1 MRLPIG
7 RRAVRRLQVLEIG
20 RDDLIFGLGICTGL
34 IVILLSDGLVYGWGR
49 RSLFDGQVIPLL
61 QVPLVDHPL
70 FLQWSGIKVPA
81 VTALT
86 LAALGVLISL
96 PSLWRPRLITAVAAG
111 LVTGA
116 AIIGLF
122 KGTRYHHDLL
132 LSLDVQPLG
141 VLRGSLVLVPSAL
154 ALLLL
159 LVMDARRLW
168 QFRQRNGPLPIAIEA
183 ALLQWSGNRHERK
196 ERFDQAERAFR
207 RAYERVRVRL
217 GENDPLTLGPL
228 VTLAWFTYDHP
239 ADDGSEA
246 GRLFR
251 RGIALAGKG
260 HHIDRSTMVQ
270 LIDGLGSV
278 TARDGDIDG
287 ALRLYEEAVRLAEE
301 AHGATAWQ
309 VATPLRHLAWA
320 TSAASK
326 LDNAERLARQALAI
340 ARRSYGARS
349 RDLVPFIA
357 TLANVRDTQG
367 QLGEAASLREEAVR
381 LAGQTNGQN
390 TMRAQTLID
399 LGSLRV
405 REGKY
410 QDAEKLFEEAL
421 ALASEDQAERRSV
434 VPSALMELA
443 SLRRRERRYSE
454 AEHFARRALEEQED
468 FWGRDSLQVVNPL
481 AHLGDLC
488 TKQNKVE
495 EARTQFNR
503 AIAIIEKRSGPA
515 DVSLARLLPG
525 LAALEQG
532 QGNYEVAETIIRR
545 AIALT
550 EAHYGA
556 EDHHLVHLLVLL
568 GVIASERE
576 SHTDAIAIFERGLI
590 LAEKAYGRNHPDT
603 AQFLGQL
610 AGERELIDD
619 LEGSERLHREEIS
632 ALQGGPEAHD
642 SELAEAFGRLA
653 DFLER
658 HDRSDEAVE
667 AKRQSM
673 EVMVKHAWENPADS
687 I

>member
-1 MRLPIG
+1 MPIGRLPIG
-7 RRAVRRLQVLEIG
+7 LASRLSELSRA
-20 RDDLIFGLGICTGL
+20 DLIFGLGLGTGL
-34 IVILLSDGLVYGWGR
+34 VVILVSDSLIYRWGLHT
-49 RSLFDGQVIPLL
+49 LLNGQVTPIA
-61 QVPLVDHPL
+61 QIPLVDHPL
-70 FLQWSGIKVPA
+70 FLQWSGITVPV
-81 VTALT
+81 VTALALVALAT
-86 LAALGVLISL
+86 LVSL
-96 PSLWRPRLITAVAAG
+96 PSIWRPRLVTAIAAG
-111 LVTGA
+111 LVAGA

-132 LSLDVQPLG
+132 LGLDVQPLG
-141 VLRGSLVLVPSAL
+141 VVRWSAVLMPAVL
-154 ALLLL
+154 AFLLL
-159 LVMDARRLW
+159 LVVDAHWLWRL
-168 QFRQRNGPLPIAIEA
+168 RQLNGPLPLAIMA
-183 ALLQWSGNRHERK
+183 ALLQWRGDRQERK
-196 ERFDQAERAFR
+196 ENVGKAQRLFR
-207 RAYERVRVRL
+207 HAYERVRVRL
-217 GENDPLTLGPL
+217 GENDRRTLGPL
-228 VTLAWFTYDHP
+228 VRLAWFTYDHP

-260 HHIDRSTMVQ
+260 HDIDRSTMVQ

-278 TARDGDIDG
+278 TAREGDTEG
-287 ALRLYEEAVRLAEE
+287 ALRLYEEAVRVAEE
-301 AHGATAWQ
+301 AHGAKAWQ

-320 TSAASK
+320 TSEASK
-326 LDNAERLARQALAI
+326 LDNAERLARRALAI

-349 RDLVPFIA
+349 RELIPFIA
-357 TLANVRDTQG
+357 TLANVRDAQG
-367 QLGEAASLREEAVR
+367 QLGEAASLREEALR
-381 LAGQTNGQN
+381 LGGQTNGQN
-390 TMRAQTLID
+390 TMRAQSLIA
-399 LGSLRV
+399 LGSVRA

-410 QDAEKLFEEAL
+410 QEAEKLYEEAL
-421 ALASEDQAERRSV
+421 ALASEDQAERRRV

-454 AEHFARRALEEQED
+454 AEQFARRALEEQEG
-468 FWGRDSLQVVNPL
+468 FWGRDSLQVVSPL
-481 AHLGDLC
+481 ARLGDLC

-495 EARTQFNR
+495 EARTHLNR

-515 DVSLARLLPG
+515 DVSLALVLQG
-525 LAALEQG
+525 LAVLEQA

-556 EDHHLVHLLVLL
+556 EDRHLVRLLVLL

-576 SHTDAIAIFERGLI
+576 SHADAIAIFERGLI
-590 LAEKAYGRNHPDT
+590 LAEKAYGRNHPET

-610 AGERELIDD
+610 ADEREMTDD
-619 LEGSERLHREEIS
+619 LEGAERLRREEIS

-642 SELAEAFGRLA
+642 SELAEAFERLA
-653 DFLER
+653 AFLGR